1 MRNPYEVLGIKETAT
16 PDEIKK
22 AYRELVKQYH
32 PDKYE
37 NNPLK
42 DLAEE
47 KLRDINEAYDTLTKK
62 GNASSNGYG
71 SSSSSNGYN
80 TSHNT
85 SYNTSSNYGNLQQV
99 RMDINR
105 GNIGGAEATLN
116 SITNRNAEWNF
127 LMGIIHYRKG
137 WHDSAFNYINTACTM
152 EPNNFEYRQT
162 LNQLTRTQNSYR
174 NTYYGRRNS
183 SDDMCNTCLN
193 LWMLDTCCE
202 CMGGDCISCM

>member
-1 MRNPYEVLGIKETAT
+1 MKNPYEVLGIKETAT
-16 PDEIKK
+16 PEEIKK

-47 KLRDINEAYDTLTKK
+47 KLREINEAYDTLTKK
-62 GNASSNGYG
+62 GNTGSNSYESSSTNSYNNTGYG
-71 SSSSSNGYN
+71 S
-80 TSHNT
+80 
-85 SYNTSSNYGNLQQV
+85 GNLQQV

-105 GNIGGAEATLN
+105 GNLGGAEATLN
-116 SITNRNAEWNF
+116 SMTNRNGEWNF

-137 WHDSAFNYINTACTM
+137 WHDSAFNYINTACRM
-152 EPNNFEYRQT
+152 EPSNFEYRQT
-162 LNQLTRTQNSYR
+162 LNQLTRTQTNYR
-174 NTYYGRRNS
+174 NTYYGRKNS
-183 SDDMCNTCLN
+183 SDDMCGTCLN

-202 CMGGDCISCM
+202 CMGGDCISCI

>member
-1 MRNPYEVLGIKETAT
+1 MNNPYEVLGVKENAS

-47 KLRDINEAYDTLTKK
+47 KLREINEAYDTLSKK
-62 GNASSNGYG
+62 
-71 SSSSSNGYN
+71 SSSNSNGNYGG
-80 TSHNT
+80 
-85 SYNTSSNYGNLQQV
+85 SSNYSGNSNNYNDPSLQAV

-105 GNIGGAEATLN
+105 GNIGGAEAKLN
-116 SITNRNAEWNF
+116 AISNRSAEWNF
-127 LMGIIHYRKG
+127 LMGVVHHRKG
-137 WHDSAFNYINTACTM
+137 WYDSANNLINTACRM
-152 EPNNFEYRQT
+152 DPNNFEYKQMA
-162 LNQLTRTQNSYR
+162 NQLNHTQASYR
-174 NTYYGRRNS
+174 NTYYGQRNS
-183 SDDMCNTCLN
+183 SNDMCGTCMN

-202 CMGGDCISCM
+202 CMGGDCISCC

>member
-1 MRNPYEVLGIKETAT
+1 MKNPYEVLGIKETAT
-16 PDEIKK
+16 PEEIKK

-47 KLRDINEAYDTLTKK
+47 KLRDINEAYDTLMKK
-62 GNASSNGYG
+62 GGTSSSGYG
-71 SSSSSNGYN
+71 NYNSNSG
-80 TSHNT
+80 
-85 SYNTSSNYGNLQQV
+85 SYNTSTSYGSSNLQQI

-105 GNIGGAEATLN
+105 GNLGGAEAALN

-137 WHDSAFNYINTACTM
+137 WHDSAFNYINTACRM

-162 LNQLTRTQNSYR
+162 LNQLNRTQTTYR
-174 NTYYGRRNS
+174 NTYYGQRNS

-202 CMGGDCISCM
+202 CMGGDCISCL

>member
-1 MRNPYEVLGIKETAT
+1 MNNPYEVLGVKENAS

-47 KLRDINEAYDTLTKK
+47 KLREINEAYDTLSKK
-62 GNASSNGYG
+62 
-71 SSSSSNGYN
+71 SSSNSNGNYGG
-80 TSHNT
+80 
-85 SYNTSSNYGNLQQV
+85 SSNYSGNSNNYNDPSLQAV

-105 GNIGGAEATLN
+105 GNIGGAEAKLN
-116 SITNRNAEWNF
+116 AISNRSAEWNF
-127 LMGIIHYRKG
+127 LMGVVHHRKG
-137 WHDSAFNYINTACTM
+137 WYDSANNLINTACRM
-152 EPNNFEYRQT
+152 DPNNFEYKQMA
-162 LNQLTRTQNSYR
+162 NQLNNTQASYR
-174 NTYYGRRNS
+174 NTYYGQRNS
-183 SDDMCNTCLN
+183 SNDMCGTCMN

-202 CMGGDCISCM
+202 CMGGDCISCC

>member
-16 PDEIKK
+16 QDEIKK

-47 KLRDINEAYDTLTKK
+47 KLREINEAYDSLTKNNNSTSNSY
-62 GNASSNGYG
+62 GNSNNYSGR
-71 SSSSSNGYN
+71 
-80 TSHNT
+80 NT
-85 SYNTSSNYGNLQQV
+85 SYGNTGYADANLQQV

-116 SITNRNAEWNF
+116 GITNRTAEWNF
-127 LMGIIHYRKG
+127 LMGIVHHRKG
-137 WHDSAFNYINTACTM
+137 WHDSAFNYISTASRM

-162 LNQLTRTQNSYR
+162 LNQLNRTQSSYR
-174 NTYYGRRNS
+174 NTYYGQRNS
-183 SDDMCNTCLN
+183 SDDMCSTCMN

-202 CMGGDCISCM
+202 CMGGDCISCC

>member
-1 MRNPYEVLGIKETAT
+1 MKNPYEVLGIKETAT
-16 PDEIKK
+16 QEEIKK

-47 KLRDINEAYDTLTKK
+47 KLREINEAYDTLTK
-62 GNASSNGYG
+62 NSNSNSNNYG
-71 SSSSSNGYN
+71 GR
-80 TSHNT
+80 NT
-85 SYNTSSNYGNLQQV
+85 SYGNTGSNNSGYSDPSLQQV

-127 LMGIIHYRKG
+127 LMGIVHHRKG
-137 WHDSAFNYINTACTM
+137 WHDSAFNYISTATRM

-162 LNQLTRTQNSYR
+162 LNQLNRTQTNYR
-174 NTYYGRRNS
+174 STYYGQRNS
-183 SDDMCNTCLN
+183 SNDMCNTCLN

-202 CMGGDCISCM
+202 CMGGDCISCL